1 MIAIRE
7 KHRMRESAGDRVFNI
22 CNILLLS
29 ILILLMLYPLY
40 FTVIASVSEP
50 YKVVSGQVYALPNG
64 FTLEAYQN
72 VFRDNRVWS
81 GYKNSLIYTICGT
94 LLNLCLTI
102 PTAYAWSKKDLFGRS
117 ALAVFL
123 LIPMYFGG
131 GLMPTYLQ
139 IKSLGLINKPYTLI
153 ILGGISIYNTILTRV
168 YFQNSIP
175 ESLYESATIDGASE
189 WINFWRIALPL
200 AKPIIAVI
208 ALYYA
213 VSRWNEYY
221 NALIYVSKAD
231 YFPLQMQLRN
241 ILLLNQSMA
250 EISVDSMD
258 AAEFAEFER
267 RQYMAMSMK
276 YSLIFIASAPLL
288 IAYPFVQKFF
298 VKGVMIGSLKG

>member
-175 ESLYESATIDGASE
+175 ESLS
-189 WINFWRIALPL
+189 
-200 AKPIIAVI
+200 
-208 ALYYA
+208 
-213 VSRWNEYY
+213 
-221 NALIYVSKAD
+221 
-231 YFPLQMQLRN
+231 
-241 ILLLNQSMA
+241 
-250 EISVDSMD
+250 
-258 AAEFAEFER
+258 
-267 RQYMAMSMK
+267 
-276 YSLIFIASAPLL
+276 
-288 IAYPFVQKFF
+288 
-298 VKGVMIGSLKG
+298 

>member
-117 ALAVFL
+117 ALAIFL

-139 IKSLGLINKPYTLI
+139 IKSLGLINKPCSTAAI
-153 ILGGISIYNTILTRV
+153 V
-168 YFQNSIP
+168 
-175 ESLYESATIDGASE
+175 D
-189 WINFWRIALPL
+189 
-200 AKPIIAVI
+200 
-208 ALYYA
+208 
-213 VSRWNEYY
+213 
-221 NALIYVSKAD
+221 
-231 YFPLQMQLRN
+231 QLR
-241 ILLLNQSMA
+241 IRL
-250 EISVDSMD
+250 SV
-258 AAEFAEFER
+258 FPQR
-267 RQYMAMSMK
+267 
-276 YSLIFIASAPLL
+276 
-288 IAYPFVQKFF
+288 
-298 VKGVMIGSLKG
+298 